1 MKKAMKILTLVLFV
15 MGMTALTSC
24 SKGNDKLILGK
35 WQLYSF
41 TMSGNGYD
49 LQMTMEEFY
58 ELMGGS
64 AEDVEDI
71 IIEFKSDGYVY
82 MDEDRSPYSISGDKL
97 MVEEVDD
104 ETGEVEYET
113 MTITE
118 LTEKALTLENSGY
131 IEELG
136 SDLKLAI
143 HFKKL

>member
-1 MKKAMKILTLVLFV
+1 
-15 MGMTALTSC
+15 
-24 SKGNDKLILGK
+24 
-35 WQLYSF
+35 
-41 TMSGNGYD
+41 
-49 LQMTMEEFY
+49 MEEFY